1 MTNLPR
7 IKNREDLPEEG
18 WAAYDEI
25 VGSRGEVSGPFSV
38 LLNSPEV
45 GRRVGSLGA
54 YIRFESSLPKDVT
67 ELAILVTAREWDC
80 QYEWTY
86 HEPLAREAGVR
97 DEAIAAVRSRTAPSD
112 LAPVEALVV
121 RYVQETMRNYKAS
134 NEARAAIL
142 EKFGARGAVDLT
154 TTAGYY
160 AMLAGALN
168 TFEVPLE
175 SGDRPLLPL

>member
-7 IKNREDLPEEG
+7 IKNREDLPKEG

-25 VGSRGEVSGPFSV
+25 VGSRGGVSGPFSV
-38 LLNSPEV
+38 LLNSPEA
-45 GRRVGSLGA
+45 GRRIGHLGA
-54 YIRFESSLPKDVT
+54 YIRFESSLPGEVT
-67 ELAILVTAREWDC
+67 ELAILVTAREWGC

-97 DEAIAAVRSRTAPSD
+97 EEAIAAVRDRTAPSGLD
-112 LAPVEALVV
+112 EGEALVV
-121 RYVQETMRNYKAS
+121 RYVQETIREHKAS
-134 NEARAAIL
+134 NEARGAVL
-142 EKFGARGAVDLT
+142 ERFGARGAVDLT
-154 TTAGYY
+154 ATTGYY

-175 SGDRPLLPL
+175 PGDGPLLPL

>member
-1 MTNLPR
+1 MANLPR

-38 LLNSPEV
+38 LLNSPEA
-45 GRRVGSLGA
+45 GRRVGHLGA
-54 YIRFESSLPKDVT
+54 YIRFESSLPEDVT
-67 ELAILVTAREWDC
+67 ELAILVTARAWDC

-86 HEPLAREAGVR
+86 HEPLARKAGVR
-97 DEAIAAVRSRTAPSD
+97 EEAIAAVRDRTAPSGLD
-112 LAPVEALVV
+112 EGEALVV
-121 RYVQETMRNYKAS
+121 RYVQETIREHKAS
-134 NEARAAIL
+134 NEARGAIL
-142 EKFGARGAVDLT
+142 ERFGARGAVDLT
-154 TTAGYY
+154 ATTGYY

>member
-7 IKNREDLPEEG
+7 IKDREDLPEEG
-18 WAAYDEI
+18 RAAYDEI

-45 GRRVGSLGA
+45 GRRVGLLGA
-54 YIRFESSLPKDVT
+54 YIRFESSLPEQVT

-86 HEPLAREAGVR
+86 HEPLARKAGVR
-97 DEAIAAVRSRTAPSD
+97 DEAIAAVRDRTAPS
-112 LAPVEALVV
+112 ALNEDELLVF
-121 RYVQETMRNYKAS
+121 RYVLETIRNHSAS
-134 NEARAAIL
+134 TEARGAIL
-142 EKFGARGAVDLT
+142 EKFGPRGAVDLT
-154 TTAGYY
+154 ATTGYY

>member
-1 MTNLPR
+1 MKNLPR
-7 IKNREDLPEEG
+7 IKNRGDLPKEG
-18 WAAYDEI
+18 WVAYDEI
-25 VGSRGEVSGPFSV
+25 VGSRGDVSGPFSV

-45 GRRVGSLGA
+45 GRRVGHLGA
-54 YIRFESSLPKDVT
+54 YIRFESSLPEEVT

-97 DEAIAAVRSRTAPSD
+97 EEAIAAVRDRSAPSGLD
-112 LAPVEALVV
+112 EREALVF
-121 RYVQETMRNYKAS
+121 RYVQEIIRDHKVS
-134 NEARAAIL
+134 EEARESVL
-142 EKFGARGAVDLT
+142 EKFGPRGAVDLT
-154 TTAGYY
+154 ATTGYY

>member
-1 MTNLPR
+1 MDNLPR
-7 IKNREDLPEEG
+7 IKKREDLPEEG
-18 WAAYDEI
+18 RTAYDEI

-54 YIRFESSLPKDVT
+54 YIRFESSLPQDVT
-67 ELAILVTAREWDC
+67 ELAILATAREWDC

-97 DEAIAAVRSRTAPSD
+97 EEAIAALRDRTAPSGLD
-112 LAPVEALVV
+112 EGEALVV
-121 RYVQETMRNYKAS
+121 RYVQETIRKRKAS
-134 NEARAAIL
+134 NEARAAAL
-142 EKFGARGAVDLT
+142 EKFGPRGAVDLT
-154 TTAGYY
+154 AATGYY

-175 SGDRPLLPL
+175 SGDVPLLPL

>member
-1 MTNLPR
+1 MKNLPR
-7 IKNREDLPEEG
+7 IKDREDLPEEG

-45 GRRVGSLGA
+45 GRRVGHLGA
-54 YIRFESSLPKDVT
+54 YIRFESSLPEAVT
-67 ELAILVTAREWDC
+67 ELAILITAREWDC

-97 DEAIAAVRSRTAPSD
+97 DEAIAAVRDRTAPLGMKED
-112 LAPVEALVV
+112 ETLVY
-121 RYVQETMRNYKAS
+121 RYVQETIRDRKAS
-134 NEARAAIL
+134 NDSRGSIL
-142 EKFGARGAVDLT
+142 ERFGARGAVDLT
-154 TTAGYY
+154 ATTGYY

-175 SGDRPLLPL
+175 PGDSPLLP

>member
-7 IKNREDLPEEG
+7 IKSREDLPEEG
-18 WAAYDEI
+18 WPAFDEI
-25 VGSRGEVSGPFSV
+25 VGSRGDVSGPFSV

-45 GRRVGSLGA
+45 GRRVGHLGA
-54 YIRFESSLPKDVT
+54 YIRFESSLPGDVT

-86 HEPLAREAGVR
+86 HEPLARKAGVR
-97 DEAIAAVRSRTAPSD
+97 DEAIAAIGNRTAPSG
-112 LAPVEALVV
+112 LNEVEGLVF
-121 RYVQETMRNYKAS
+121 RYVQETIRNRRAS
-134 NEARAAIL
+134 SEARGAVL
-142 EKFGARGAVDLT
+142 DRFGARGAVDLT
-154 TTAGYY
+154 ATTGYY

-175 SGDRPLLPL
+175 SGDKPLLPL